1 MSKVNTELKNI
12 VEAALLAAGEPL
24 TLDKMLAL
32 FPPESQPGR
41 DEIRQALAA
50 LEEEYAA
57 RGIELRQIDKA
68 WRIQT
73 REKYAPV
80 IARLVEERPPRYS
93 RALLETLA
101 IIAYKQPVTRGD
113 IEAIRGVTVSSEIIK
128 TLLERDWIREVGRKE
143 VPGRPA
149 LYGTTRAFLEYFNLG
164 SLEDLPT
171 LAQIRDIAE
180 ISAELDRQ
188 SQAGQGTGMP
198 AQVQEADAETP
209 PASRA
214 AAGPVAAP
222 TEAEPMVALQAGA
235 ADLE

>member
-1 MSKVNTELKNI
+1 MSEVNTELKNI
-12 VEAALLAAGEPL
+12 LEAALLAAGEPL

-32 FPPESQPGR
+32 FPAESQPGR
-41 DEIRQALAA
+41 DEVRKALAA
-50 LEEEYAA
+50 LEAEYAA

-113 IEAIRGVTVSSEIIK
+113 IEGIRGVTVSSDIIK
-128 TLLERDWIREVGRKE
+128 TLIERDWIREIGRKE

-149 LYGTTRAFLEYFNLG
+149 LYGTTRAFLEYFNLT

-188 SQAGQGTGMP
+188 SQAGQGAGTAP
-198 AQVQEADAETP
+198 EAQHADAGAPAPRTLAE
-209 PASRA
+209 PASA
-214 AAGPVAAP
+214 AAQP
-222 TEAEPMVALQAGA
+222 EPMVALPAGA
-235 ADLE
+235 SNAE

>member
-1 MSKVNTELKNI
+1 MSEVNIELKNI
-12 VEAALLAAGEPL
+12 LEAALLAAGEPL

-32 FPPESQPGR
+32 FPADSQPGR
-41 DEIRQALAA
+41 DEVRKALAA

-113 IEAIRGVTVSSEIIK
+113 IEGIRGVTVSSEIIK
-128 TLLERDWIREVGRKE
+128 TLIERDWIREVGRKE

-149 LYGTTRAFLEYFNLG
+149 LYATTRAFLEYFNLT

-188 SQAGQGTGMP
+188 SQAGQGTSTQAE
-198 AQVQEADAETP
+198 AQRADAEAPGSRTSAE
-209 PASRA
+209 PASA
-214 AAGPVAAP
+214 ASQP
-222 TEAEPMVALQAGA
+222 EPMVALQAGP
-235 ADLE
+235 ADAE

>member
-1 MSKVNTELKNI
+1 MSEVNIELKNI
-12 VEAALLAAGEPL
+12 LEAALLAAGEPL

-32 FPPESQPGR
+32 FPADSQPGR
-41 DEIRQALAA
+41 DEVRKALAA

-113 IEAIRGVTVSSEIIK
+113 IEGIRGVTVSSEIIK
-128 TLLERDWIREVGRKE
+128 TLIERDWIREVGRKE

-149 LYGTTRAFLEYFNLG
+149 LYATTRAFLEYFNLT

-180 ISAELDRQ
+180 ISAELERQ
-188 SQAGQGTGMP
+188 SQAGQGTSTQAE
-198 AQVQEADAETP
+198 AQRADAEAAGSRTSAE
-209 PASRA
+209 PASA
-214 AAGPVAAP
+214 ASQP
-222 TEAEPMVALQAGA
+222 EPMVALQAGP
-235 ADLE
+235 ADAE

>member
-1 MSKVNTELKNI
+1 VRK
-12 VEAALLAAGEPL
+12 
-24 TLDKMLAL
+24 
-32 FPPESQPGR
+32 
-41 DEIRQALAA
+41 ALAA

-113 IEAIRGVTVSSEIIK
+113 IEGIRGVTVSSEIIK
-128 TLLERDWIREVGRKE
+128 TLIERDWIREVGRKE

-149 LYGTTRAFLEYFNLG
+149 LYATTRAFLEYFNLT

-180 ISAELDRQ
+180 ISAELERQ
-188 SQAGQGTGMP
+188 SQAGQGTSTQAE
-198 AQVQEADAETP
+198 AQRADAEAPAPRTSAE
-209 PASRA
+209 PASA
-214 AAGPVAAP
+214 ASPP
-222 TEAEPMVALQAGA
+222 EPMVALQAGP
-235 ADLE
+235 ADAE

>member
-1 MSKVNTELKNI
+1 MSEVNKELKNI
-12 VEAALLAAGEPL
+12 LEAALLAAGEPL

-32 FPPESQPGR
+32 FPGESQPGR
-41 DEIRQALAA
+41 DEASKALAA
-50 LEEEYAA
+50 LAEEYAA

-113 IEAIRGVTVSSEIIK
+113 IEGIRGVSVSSEIIK
-128 TLLERDWIREVGRKE
+128 TLVERDWIREVGRKE

-149 LYGTTRAFLEYFNLG
+149 LYGTTRVFLEHFNLT

-180 ISAELDRQ
+180 IGAELDRQ
-188 SQAGQGTGMP
+188 LQAEPVASALPQ
-198 AQVQEADAETP
+198 AQHVDADT

-214 AAGPVAAP
+214 SDEPGSAAAQP
-222 TEAEPMVALQAGA
+222 EPMVALHAGP
-235 ADLE
+235 ADAE

>member
-1 MSKVNTELKNI
+1 MSEVNTELKNI
-12 VEAALLAAGEPL
+12 LEAALLAAGEPL

-32 FPPESQPGR
+32 FPAESQPGR
-41 DEIRQALAA
+41 DEVRKALAA
-50 LEEEYAA
+50 LEAEYAA

-113 IEAIRGVTVSSEIIK
+113 IEGIRGVTVSSDIIK
-128 TLLERDWIREVGRKE
+128 TLIERDWIREIGRKE

-149 LYGTTRAFLEYFNLG
+149 LYGTTRAFLEYFNLT

-188 SQAGQGTGMP
+188 SQAGQGAGTP
-198 AQVQEADAETP
+198 PQAPHADAEAPAPRTLAE
-209 PASRA
+209 PASA
-214 AAGPVAAP
+214 AAQP
-222 TEAEPMVALQAGA
+222 EPMVALPAGA
-235 ADLE
+235 SDAE

>member
-1 MSKVNTELKNI
+1 MSEVNTELKNI
-12 VEAALLAAGEPL
+12 LEAALLAAGEPL
-24 TLDKMLAL
+24 TLEKMLGL
-32 FPPESQPGR
+32 FPAESQPGR
-41 DEIRQALAA
+41 DEVRKALAA
-50 LEEEYAA
+50 LEAEYAP
-57 RGIELRQIDKA
+57 RGIELKQIDKA

-113 IEAIRGVTVSSEIIK
+113 IEAIRGVTVSSDIIK

-149 LYGTTRAFLEYFNLG
+149 LYGTTRAFLEYFNLS

-188 SQAGQGTGMP
+188 SQAGQGPGATAP
-198 AQVQEADAETP
+198 ARQADAENP
-209 PASRA
+209 VSRTSA
-214 AAGPVAAP
+214 EPVAAA
-222 TEAEPMVALQAGA
+222 TEVEPMVVLQAGA
-235 ADLE
+235 AGVE